1 LSGRFARL
9 VALDSRSVSTQAL
22 LPVLLRHVAPYHRA
36 MTQPEAE
43 HVAFIT
49 GAGRGIGAA
58 IARRLAKDGVHVLLG
73 ARTVAVCEALADE
86 LRGAGC
92 RASAVELDVASP
104 DSVRAAVA
112 AARELVGRERAID
125 WLINNAGIAQ
135 SAPLVPR
142 EAPEELFDRHL
153 QVNFHGAR
161 RMLEAL
167 LPEMKRLGYG
177 RIVNVASSAALMG
190 YRYVAAYCASKH
202 ALLGYSRAAALELEG
217 SGVALAVV
225 CPHYVDSPMTDES
238 ARRIAQKT
246 GQSEAEARALL
257 AAQNP
262 SGVLVRPE
270 QIAEVVAQLC
280 ARGDNGALVELDGAE
295 PRYHPRSA

>member
-1 LSGRFARL
+1 MDPKFS
-9 VALDSRSVSTQAL
+9 
-22 LPVLLRHVAPYHRA
+22 
-36 MTQPEAE
+36 E
-43 HVAFIT
+43 HAAFIT

-58 IARRLAKDGVHVLLG
+58 IARRLAGEGAFVVLG
-73 ARTVAVCEALADE
+73 ARSLGDCEALARE
-86 LRGAGC
+86 LRAAGG
-92 RASAVELDVASP
+92 RAAAVELDVASP
-104 DSVRAAVA
+104 ASVLAAVA
-112 AARELVGRERAID
+112 RARELVGDQRSLD

-142 EAPEELFDRHL
+142 EDAEALFERHL

-161 RMLEAL
+161 RTIEAL
-167 LPEMKRLGYG
+167 APEMKRRGYG
-177 RIVNVASSAALMG
+177 RIVNIASSAALVG

-217 SGVALAVV
+217 TGVALSVV

-238 ARRIAQKT
+238 ARRIAEKT
-246 GQSEAEARALL
+246 GQSQERARGML

-270 QIAEVVAQLC
+270 QIAALVAQLC
-280 ARGDNGALVELDGAE
+280 ESDDNGALVELDGGA
-295 PRYHPRSA
+295 PRYHPRPT

>member
-1 LSGRFARL
+1 MAIGLPASTAARTRAAFEL
-9 VALDSRSVSTQAL
+9 RACDAYDAPMQASCAG
-22 LPVLLRHVAPYHRA
+22 HA
-36 MTQPEAE
+36 
-43 HVAFIT
+43 AFIT

-58 IARRLAKDGVHVLLG
+58 IARRLAGDGAFVVLG
-73 ARTVAVCEALADE
+73 ARSLGDCEALAAE
-86 LRGAGC
+86 LRAGGG
-92 RASAVELDVASP
+92 RAAAVAIDVGSP

-112 AARELVGRERAID
+112 RAVELVAREQGQALD

-142 EAPEELFDRHL
+142 EDAEALFERHM

-161 RMLEAL
+161 RTLEAL
-167 LPEMKRLGYG
+167 LPEMKRRGYG
-177 RIVNVASSAALMG
+177 RIVNIASSAALLG
-190 YRYVAAYCASKH
+190 YRYVSAYCASKH

-217 SGVALAVV
+217 SGVALSVV
-225 CPHYVDSPMTDES
+225 CPHFVDSPMTDES

-246 GQSEAEARALL
+246 GQSEERARELL

-270 QIAEVVAQLC
+270 QIAEVVLELC
-280 ARGDNGALVELDGAE
+280 FRGENGALVELDGAE
-295 PRYHPRSA
+295 PRYHPRSS